1 MMKPH
6 HPQNRKKEGKKRE
19 EGRRDWEE
27 GENGGKEKGRKR
39 KIKLIHVDLEEPE
52 PGEHLAKPLGGG
64 QPLQTQFL
72 APNPHPLRA
81 GGQGPTVRKP
91 SHSQKGRTMGKREK
105 QRSIRP
111 GFPLTPGGDRHSH
124 QPRFYTRCVSLTYN
138 HFGSEPGLP
147 APLEPPN
154 LFERLCSLRKWEDVP
169 GGVFL
174 PGWSPR

>member
-64 QPLQTQFL
+64 AAAADTIPGTKPPP
-72 APNPHPLRA
+72 A
-81 GGQGPTVRKP
+81 QGRWPGTYCP
-91 SHSQKGRTMGKREK
+91 QAQSQ
-105 QRSIRP
+105 
-111 GFPLTPGGDRHSH
+111 
-124 QPRFYTRCVSLTYN
+124 
-138 HFGSEPGLP
+138 SEG
-147 APLEPPN
+147 A
-154 LFERLCSLRKWEDVP
+154 DD
-169 GGVFL
+169 G
-174 PGWSPR
+174 